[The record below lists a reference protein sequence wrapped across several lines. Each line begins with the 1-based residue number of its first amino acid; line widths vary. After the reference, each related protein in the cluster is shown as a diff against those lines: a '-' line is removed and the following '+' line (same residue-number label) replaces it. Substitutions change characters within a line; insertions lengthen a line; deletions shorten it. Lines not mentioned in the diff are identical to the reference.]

1 MKAIILAAG
10 EGTHL
15 SPFSETRPISM
26 IGVAGRSM
34 LDNTFGL
41 LKSAGINDI
50 FIVVGHKKDKLIERL
65 QQQDHNVLNL
75 HYVEQKRKLGIG
87 HAVMQVKNKI
97 SPGEYF
103 LLLYGDTLTAENI
116 FSKVQQS
123 FHSFKCPVASIC
135 LPPSNQMFGNVFLNA
150 RMEITKIVEKPKGN
164 NLGNYVLSGV
174 FILPASF
181 FKLLESSGNSME
193 KALKKVVAGEGM
205 RASMW
210 EDDWLDVVYPWEI
223 LTANKMIMD
232 SWQESSIA
240 KTATLEANVT
250 LHGIVRIEAGAII
263 KSGAVL
269 EGPCCIGERSYIG
282 NNSLI
287 RSYTSVGKNCS
298 VGSGVELKN
307 CVVMDNSQIGRLSF
321 VGDSVL
327 GENVDMGAGCMTVNR
342 TVDWKPISVKNGKR
356 PMGTGMTKLGA
367 FLGDGVV
374 VGAGNTLEP
383 GMVVAPGK
391 ILPACYSVTQK

>member
-193 KALKKVVAGEGM
+193 KALKKVVAGEGL

-250 LHGIVRIEAGAII
+250 LQGIVHIKAGAII

-269 EGPCCIGERSYIG
+269 EGPCCIGEGSYIG

-307 CVVMDNSQIGRLSF
+307 CVVMDNSQTARLSF

-356 PMGTGMTKLGA
+356 PMGTGMKKLGA

-374 VGAGNTLEP
+374 VGAGNTLQP
-383 GMVVAPGK
+383 GTVVAPGK

>member
-26 IGVAGRSM
+26 IGVAGRTM

-174 FILPASF
+174 FVLPASF
-181 FKLLESSGNSME
+181 FKLLKSSGNSME
-193 KALKKVVAGEGM
+193 KALKKVVAEEGL

-210 EDDWLDVVYPWEI
+210 EDEWLDVVYPWEI

-250 LHGIVRIEAGAII
+250 LQGIVRIEAGAII

-269 EGPCCIGERSYIG
+269 EGPCCIGEGSYIG

-287 RSYTSVGKNCS
+287 RSYTSVGKNCK

-374 VGAGNTLEP
+374 VGAGNTLQP

>member
-10 EGTHL
+10 EGAHL

-26 IGVAGRSM
+26 IGVAGRTM

-87 HAVMQVKNKI
+87 HAVMQIKNKI

-181 FKLLESSGNSME
+181 FKLLKSSGNSME
-193 KALKKVVAGEGM
+193 KALKKVVAEEGL

-210 EDDWLDVVYPWEI
+210 EDEWLDVVYPWEI

-250 LHGIVRIEAGAII
+250 LQGIVRIEAGAII

-269 EGPCCIGERSYIG
+269 EGPCCIGEGSYIG

-287 RSYTSVGKNCS
+287 RSYTSVGKNCK

-367 FLGDGVV
+367 FLEPETPFNLVWSSH
-374 VGAGNTLEP
+374 LEKFFP
-383 GMVVAPGK
+383 HATP
-391 ILPACYSVTQK
+391 

>member
-1 MKAIILAAG
+1 MKAIILSAG
-10 EGTHL
+10 EGAHL

-26 IGVAGRSM
+26 IGVAGRTL

-41 LKSAGINDI
+41 LKSSGINDI
-50 FIVVGHKKDKLIERL
+50 FVVAGHKREKLIEQL
-65 QQQDHNVLNL
+65 QQQDHNGLNL
-75 HYVEQKRKLGIG
+75 HHVEQKRKLGIG
-87 HAVMQVKNKI
+87 HAVLQVKNKI
-97 SPGEYF
+97 LPGEFF
-103 LLLYGDTLTAENI
+103 LLAYGDILTADNI
-116 FSKVQQS
+116 FSKIQQS

-150 RMEITKIVEKPKGN
+150 RMEITKIIEKPKGN

-193 KALKKVVAGEGM
+193 KALKKVVAGEGL

-210 EDDWLDVVYPWEI
+210 EDEWLDVVYPWEI

-232 SWQESSIA
+232 SWKETSIA
-240 KTATLEANVT
+240 KDATLEANVT
-250 LHGIVRIEAGAII
+250 LQGIVRIEAGAII

-269 EGPCCIGERSYIG
+269 EGPCCIGEKSYIG
-282 NNSLI
+282 NNSLV

-342 TVDWKPISVKNGKR
+342 DIDWKPISVKNGKR
-356 PMGTGMTKLGA
+356 PMATGMKKLGA

-374 VGAGNTLEP
+374 VGAGNTIQP
-383 GMVVAPGK
+383 GTIVAPGK
-391 ILPACYSVTQK
+391 VLPACYSVKHK